1 MQRAEGFHPGA
12 FGDEPDGWRP
22 IARRKPRRVRGKKG
36 GTADVRPLA
45 TAAFLLLS
53 KEAASLEPLRFARGV
68 LEILDQ
74 RLLPHEVRYLSV
86 HDARGARDAIA
97 EMAVRG
103 APAIGLCAAY
113 AVALAAREAA
123 ASEDPET
130 TLSARC
136 GEVATARPTAV
147 NLRYEVQQATAALPK
162 DPNGWYA
169 AALRY
174 AEGRH
179 RDQQAEDAAIAR
191 HALELFRPGMRV
203 LTHCNT
209 GGLAT
214 GASGTALGAIVSAHR
229 ALGLSEVFVDET
241 RPRLQGARLTAY
253 ELGQKS
259 VPHHVIVDGAAAQFM
274 AQGRVDLVIV
284 GADRIGEDGR
294 TANKIG
300 TYMLAVLAHHHGIP
314 FVVAAPRSS
323 CDAAWRG
330 EVRIEIEERSPEE
343 VLAPL
348 GTPFAAPGSS
358 AYNPAFDVT
367 PGDLVSAIVRED
379 GLFRPPYLLG

>member
-1 MQRAEGFHPGA
+1 
-12 FGDEPDGWRP
+12 
-22 IARRKPRRVRGKKG
+22 V
-36 GTADVRPLA
+36 
-45 TAAFLLLS
+45 
-53 KEAASLEPLRFARGV
+53 EALRFKEGV

-74 RLLPHEVRYLSV
+74 RLLPFEERYLPV
-86 HDARGARDAIA
+86 RDAHGASEAIRD
-97 EMAVRG
+97 MAVRG

-123 ASEDPET
+123 ASSD
-130 TLSARC
+130 ARQAFA
-136 GEVATARPTAV
+136 ELTEEIAAARPTAV
-147 NLRYEVQQATAALPK
+147 NLRFEVEQAKAALPN
-162 DPNGWYA
+162 DPEGWYE

-174 AEGRH
+174 AEGRS
-179 RDQQAEDAAIAR
+179 RDQIAEDAAIAD
-191 HALELFRPGMRV
+191 HALALFRPGMRV

-214 GASGTALGAIVSAHR
+214 GGSGTALGAIIHAHR
-229 ALGLSEVFVDET
+229 TLGLAEVLADET

-253 ELGQKS
+253 ELQQAGI
-259 VPHHVIVDGAAAQFM
+259 PHHVIVDGAAAHFM

-300 TYMLAVLAHHHGIP
+300 TYMLAVLAKHHDIP

-323 CDAAWRG
+323 CDTDWRDAG
-330 EVRIEIEERSPEE
+330 VIEIEERSMEE
-343 VLAPL
+343 VLSPL
-348 GTPFAAPGSS
+348 GTRFAAQGSS

-367 PGDLVSAIVRED
+367 PGELVTAIVRED
-379 GLFRPPYLLG
+379 GLYKPPFRFR